1 MGNEPAVLTVEQ
13 AYKAMLLFLKGE
25 NELSESM
32 ELDELLSQ
40 YALKGEGKTVDPAA
54 WRAWLNA
61 VAQVSAGAPAGNPW
75 ADRQS

>member
-1 MGNEPAVLTVEQ
+1 MGDEPTVLTVEQ
-13 AYKAMLLFLKGE
+13 AYRAMLLFLKGE

-54 WRAWLNA
+54 WQAWLKA
-61 VAQVSAGAPAGNPW
+61 VAQASTGAPAGNPW
-75 ADRQS
+75 VDSP